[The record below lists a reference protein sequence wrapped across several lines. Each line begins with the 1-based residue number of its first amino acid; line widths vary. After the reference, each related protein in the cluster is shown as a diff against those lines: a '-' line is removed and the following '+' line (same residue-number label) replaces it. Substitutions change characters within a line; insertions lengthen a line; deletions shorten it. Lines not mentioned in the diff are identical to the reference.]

1 MNRLSVLIA
10 GGGVAALEAL
20 LRLRRLADDRV
31 SIRLLAPNED
41 FAYRALSVGEP
52 FSLGAAER
60 HPLAPLVAHADAEW
74 VKDTLRSVEL
84 ERRIVHTGNG
94 EELPFDA
101 LVVAVGAR
109 PRAVVDHARTFDDAH
124 ADELLRGLVQ
134 DIEGGYVKKVAFV
147 SPPGPV
153 HPLPLY
159 ELALMAAQNAYDAG
173 VNDFGVDL
181 ITAEPRP
188 LPTFGAQVG
197 AVVGDLLSEAG
208 IRVHTSTEVK
218 VPSKGH
224 LVLSP
229 SGTEL
234 TVNSI
239 VALPQLIG
247 PSIGGIPGRGA
258 HGFIPVDS
266 ECAVPG
272 TDRRVFVVG
281 DAMDFPV
288 KQGGV
293 GAQAADVASDAIA
306 RAAGAEVDVPPF
318 RPVVQG
324 KLLTGAGPKYLFAR
338 YIGGEGFDA
347 TITDLPAEDADRKV
361 AAAELAP
368 YLEQAATGV

>member
-1 MNRLSVLIA
+1 MSVVIA
-10 GGGVAALEAL
+10 GAGVAALEAL

-60 HPLAPLVAHADAEW
+60 HPLAPLVAHTDAEW
-74 VKDTLRSVEL
+74 VKDTLQSVEL
-84 ERRIVHTGNG
+84 ERRIVHTGSG

-101 LVVAVGAR
+101 LLVAVGAR
-109 PRAVVDHARTFDDAH
+109 PRAVIDHARTFDDAH
-124 ADELLRGLVQ
+124 ADDLLRGLVQ
-134 DIEGGYVKKVAFV
+134 DIEGGYVKKIAFV

-153 HPLPLY
+153 HPFPLY
-159 ELALMAAQNAYDAG
+159 ELALMTAQTAYGAG
-173 VNDFGVDL
+173 VEDFGVDL
-181 ITAEPRP
+181 ITAETQP
-188 LPTFGAQVG
+188 LPAFGAQVG
-197 AVVGDLLSEAG
+197 AAVGELLSEAG

-247 PSIGGIPGRGA
+247 PSIGGLPRGGA
-258 HGFIPVDS
+258 HGFVPVDS
-266 ECAVPG
+266 QCAVPG

-281 DAMDFPV
+281 DAMDFPL
-288 KQGGV
+288 KHGGV
-293 GAQAADVASDAIA
+293 GAQAADVAAAAIA

-318 RPVVQG
+318 HPVVKG
-324 KLLTGAGPKYLFAR
+324 KLLTGAGAKFLFAR
-338 YIGGEGFDA
+338 YIGEQGFAA
-347 TITDLPAEDADRKV
+347 TITDEPAEGSDRKV
-361 AAAELAP
+361 AAVELAP
-368 YLEQAATGV
+368 YLEHATSGA

>member
-1 MNRLSVLIA
+1 LSVVIA

-60 HPLAPLVAHADAEW
+60 HPLAPLIEHTGAEW
-74 VKDTLRSVEL
+74 TKDTLTSVEL
-84 ERRIVHTGNG
+84 ERRTVHTGNG
-94 EELPFDA
+94 EEIPFDA
-101 LVVAVGAR
+101 LLVAVGAR
-109 PRAVVDHARTFDDAH
+109 ARAVIDHARTFDDAH

-134 DIEGGYVKKVAFV
+134 DIEEGYVKKVAFV

-159 ELALMAAQNAYDAG
+159 ELALMTAQSAYNAG
-173 VNDFGVDL
+173 VHDFGVDL

-188 LPTFGAQVG
+188 LPAFGAQVG
-197 AVVGDLLSEAG
+197 AVVGDLLTEAG
-208 IRVHTSTEVK
+208 VRVHTSTEVK

-224 LVLSP
+224 LVLNP
-229 SGTEL
+229 TGNEL
-234 TVNSI
+234 KVDSI

-247 PSIGGIPGRGA
+247 PSVSGIPRAGA
-258 HGFIPVDS
+258 HGFLPVDS
-266 ECAVPG
+266 QCAVPG
-272 TDRRVFVVG
+272 TDERVFVVG
-281 DAMDFPV
+281 DAMDFPL

-293 GAQAADVASDAIA
+293 GAQAADVAAAAIA
-306 RAAGAEVDVPPF
+306 RASGAEVDVPPF

-338 YIGGEGFDA
+338 YIGEQGFDA
-347 TITDLPAEDADRKV
+347 TITDLPAKGSDRKV
-361 AAAELAP
+361 EAAELAP
-368 YLEQAATGV
+368 YLEHAVTA

>member
-1 MNRLSVLIA
+1 MSVVIA
-10 GGGVAALEAL
+10 GAGVAALEAL

-60 HPLAPLVAHADAEW
+60 HPLAPLVAHTDAEW
-74 VKDTLRSVEL
+74 VKDTLQSVEL
-84 ERRIVHTGNG
+84 ERRIVHTGSG

-101 LVVAVGAR
+101 LLVAVGAR
-109 PRAVVDHARTFDDAH
+109 PRAVIDHARTFDDAH
-124 ADELLRGLVQ
+124 ADDLLRGLVQ
-134 DIEGGYVKKVAFV
+134 DIEGGYVKKIAFV

-159 ELALMAAQNAYDAG
+159 ELALMTAQTAYDAG
-173 VNDFGVDL
+173 VEDFGVDL
-181 ITAEPRP
+181 ITAETQP
-188 LPTFGAQVG
+188 LPAFGAQVG
-197 AVVGDLLSEAG
+197 AAVGDLLSEAG

-247 PSIGGIPGRGA
+247 PSIGGLPRGGA

-266 ECAVPG
+266 HCAVPG

-281 DAMDFPV
+281 DAMDFPL

-293 GAQAADVASDAIA
+293 GAQAADVAAAAIA

-318 RPVVQG
+318 HPVVEG
-324 KLLTGAGPKYLFAR
+324 KLLTGAGAKFLFAR
-338 YIGGEGFDA
+338 YIGEQGFAA
-347 TITDLPAEDADRKV
+347 TITDEPAAGSDRKV
-361 AAAELAP
+361 AAVELAP
-368 YLEQAATGV
+368 YLEHATSGA